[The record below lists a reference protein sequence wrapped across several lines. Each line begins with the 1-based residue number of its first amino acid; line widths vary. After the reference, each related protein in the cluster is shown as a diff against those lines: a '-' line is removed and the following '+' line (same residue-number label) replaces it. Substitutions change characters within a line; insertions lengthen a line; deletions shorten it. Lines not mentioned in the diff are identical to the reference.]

1 MCKYV
6 KTFSIENT
14 VAEKSASSEMP
25 LVNHKEKLVPVHPDA
40 MDLIPVISHYKM
52 QWKEAGKL
60 YLVPVEKGQQKSAS
74 VMLSMNAKRC
84 VIHAIKMRLSECYRR
99 RNLR

>member
-52 QWKEAGKL
+52 QWKEAGKS
-60 YLVPVEKGQQKSAS
+60 YLVPVEKKD
-74 VMLSMNAKRC
+74 NK
-84 VIHAIKMRLSECYRR
+84 
-99 RNLR
+99 NLQV